1 MIDYGKVRGAVRPN
15 EIEMTNTKVFVASNI
30 VPFEQN
36 FGEESISGYEYDYK
50 EYTKDE
56 YIQLLNDTNAQAIA
70 ALQEE
75 LAAAK
80 ILLGVE

>member
-30 VPFEQN
+30 VPFEQS

-56 YIQLLNDTNAQAIA
+56 YIQLLNDTIGGGIIYDFIRISEKIA
-70 ALQEE
+70 AFD
-75 LAAAK
+75 
-80 ILLGVE
+80 